1 MFFISFVLTYR
12 RAVIYFVFSF
22 LLQFLAHSVLVVKA
36 MKKYASSEVA
46 AGEPGSQHPTKRRLW
61 ARIGRVFFNPD
72 SGAVLLR
79 TPLSWVKILAL
90 TLVYWVIVCGSALVC
105 WAIFQVAHLSRAHV
119 SSHASMYSMYSTY
132 LPVLYVNK
140 NIA

>member
-1 MFFISFVLTYR
+1 
-12 RAVIYFVFSF
+12 
-22 LLQFLAHSVLVVKA
+22 

-105 WAIFQVAHLSRAHV
+105 WAIFQVAQLSRAPHEL
-119 SSHASMYSMYSTY
+119 AYSICTY
-132 LPVLYVNK
+132 LPELYVYK
-140 NIA
+140 QRM

>member
-1 MFFISFVLTYR
+1 
-12 RAVIYFVFSF
+12 
-22 LLQFLAHSVLVVKA
+22 

-46 AGEPGSQHPTKRRLW
+46 AREPGSQHPTKRRLW

-79 TPLSWVKILAL
+79 TPLSWIKILAL

-105 WAIFQVAHLSRAHV
+105 WAIFQVAWLSRAPHEL
-119 SSHASMYSMYSTY
+119 AYSTCTY
-132 LPVLYVNK
+132 LPELYVNK
-140 NIA
+140 KISPQINH